1 MRSGSPDIAEQAS
14 LAQSQLAAIVDA
26 SDDAIMTHALNGAIA
41 SWNSGAERM
50 YGYPS
55 DAMIGRPISVLV
67 PPGMPDLMPDVLQ
80 RIAHAHRVERFDTVH
95 ATSTGIEIDVSITA
109 SPLRV
114 PSGKVTGV
122 ATIARDVTHR
132 RAVELALHET
142 ERKYRTIFEHAHEGI
157 FYVTADGETVAAN
170 PALVRLLGYDS
181 AEEYMAD
188 PDHLLGS
195 WKTSERQE
203 LWSRLEGEGEVRDFE
218 MEGRRR
224 DGTKIWVSGTMV
236 LLRNANGS
244 PATYQGT
251 VLDITGQKRS
261 ETLLRRETDEADRA
275 NRAKTEFLSRMSHE
289 LRTPLTAILGFGQL
303 LQMGRLTPV
312 QQIESVDNILK
323 AGRHLLQLIN
333 ESVDIAGIEQGRM
346 AFSLEPVRIGDV
358 VKDALDLIGPAAE
371 QRGIEIC
378 VFLDHADRYLK
389 ADRQRLVQ
397 VFLNLLS
404 NAVKYNSEHGKVTLS
419 CRESRVDGTFTVLV
433 SDTGP
438 GIPLE
443 LRDRMFKPF
452 ERLGAEKSGVE
463 GTGLGLA
470 LSLQLVQAMGGTMAL
485 ETEMG
490 EGSTFSVTL
499 PVVHG
504 PAVHLADLAESPP
517 AAAAPDD
524 AGPPCP
530 PCTVLY
536 IEDNLANLEVM
547 ELVLA
552 YRPGVKLISAMQGRL
567 GFALAKE
574 HHPELVLLDM
584 RLADISGREVLNRLQ
599 GDPSTADIPVVI
611 LSAEALPGDVDDLL
625 QAGATAYLTKPFRM
639 EVILQ
644 LMEELLGALPEGGMG
659 AGEPYRSASDHVRS
673 LHARSTS
680 SRWPPA

>member
-1 MRSGSPDIAEQAS
+1 MCSGLPDTSEQGS
-14 LAQSQLAAIVDA
+14 LTQSQLAAIVEA
-26 SDDAIMTHALNGAIA
+26 SDDAIFTHALNGAIV

-55 DAMIGRPISVLV
+55 DAMIGRPTSMLL
-67 PPGMPDLMPDVLQ
+67 PPGLPDVMPDVLR
-80 RIAHAHRVERFDTVH
+80 RIARTRCAERFDTVH
-95 ATSTGIEIDVSITA
+95 ATRTGIEIDVSITA
-109 SPLRV
+109 SPLLV
-114 PSGKVTGV
+114 PSGRVIGV
-122 ATIARDVTHR
+122 ATIARDVTQR
-132 RAVELALHET
+132 RAVEVALHET
-142 ERKYRTIFEHAHEGI
+142 EQRYRTIFENAREGI
-157 FYVTADGETVAAN
+157 FYVTADGETVSAN
-170 PALVRLLGYDS
+170 PALVRLLGYGS
-181 AEEYMAD
+181 AEEFMAD

-195 WKTSERQE
+195 WKTSERQG

-218 MEGRRR
+218 MEGHRR
-224 DGTKIWVSGTMV
+224 DGTKIWISGTMV
-236 LLRNANGS
+236 VLRDANGS

-261 ETLLRRETDEADRA
+261 ETLLRRETDQADRA

-371 QRGIEIC
+371 QRGIEIRVSC
-378 VFLDHADRYLK
+378 DHTDRYLK

-404 NAVKYNSEHGKVTLS
+404 NAVKYNREHGTVTLS
-419 CRESRVDGTFTVLV
+419 CRESKGKGALTVLV
-433 SDTGP
+433 TDTGP
-438 GIPLE
+438 GIAPE

-470 LSLQLVQAMGGTMAL
+470 LSLQLVQAMGGTMAV

-499 PVVHG
+499 PIVRG
-504 PAVHLADLAESPP
+504 PAVQLTETP
-517 AAAAPDD
+517 ACTAPDD
-524 AGPPCP
+524 ARPAHPPS
-530 PCTVLY
+530 TVLY

-584 RLADISGREVLNRLQ
+584 RLADISGREVLDGLK

-611 LSAEALPGDVDDLL
+611 LSGEALPRDVDALL
-625 QAGATAYLTKPFRM
+625 RAGARAYLTKPFRM

-644 LMEELLGALPEGGMG
+644 LMEELLGGP
-659 AGEPYRSASDHVRS
+659 S
-673 LHARSTS
+673 
-680 SRWPPA
+680 

>member
-1 MRSGSPDIAEQAS
+1 MRSGIPDIAEQAS
-14 LAQSQLAAIVDA
+14 LAQSQLAAIVEA
-26 SDDAIMTHALNGAIA
+26 SEDAIITHALDGAIV

-50 YGYPS
+50 YGYPCE
-55 DAMIGRPISVLV
+55 AMIGRPISVLV
-67 PPGMPDLMPDVLQ
+67 APGLPDVMPDVLQ
-80 RIAHAHRVERFDTVH
+80 RIVHAGRVERFDTLH
-95 ATSTGIEIDVSITA
+95 ATSTGVEIDVSITA
-109 SPLRV
+109 SPLRA
-114 PSGKVTGV
+114 PSGKIIGV
-122 ATIARDVTHR
+122 ATIARDVTQC
-132 RAVELALHET
+132 RAVELALRET
-142 ERKYRTIFEHAHEGI
+142 ERKYRTIFEHAREGI
-157 FYVTADGETVAAN
+157 FYVTAGGETVAAN

-181 AEEYMAD
+181 AEEYIAD

-195 WKTSERQE
+195 WTTSERQE

-224 DGTKIWVSGTMV
+224 DGTKIWVSGRMV
-236 LLRNANGS
+236 VLRNANGS

-251 VLDITGQKRS
+251 VLDITGQRRS

-275 NRAKTEFLSRMSHE
+275 NQAKTEFLSRMSHE

-312 QQIESVDNILK
+312 QQVEAVENILK
-323 AGRHLLQLIN
+323 AGRHLLQLID

-358 VKDALDLIGPAAE
+358 VKDVLDLIGPAAE
-371 QRGIEIC
+371 QRGIEIRAP
-378 VFLDHADRYLK
+378 LDHADRYVK

-404 NAVKYNSEHGKVTLS
+404 NAVKYNREHGMVTLS
-419 CRESRVDGTFTVLV
+419 CRESMPNGNLTVLV
-433 SDTGP
+433 ADTGP
-438 GIPLE
+438 GIAVE

-499 PVVHG
+499 PIVHG
-504 PAVHLADLAESPP
+504 PAAQLPEIPSDG
-517 AAAAPDD
+517 AAPDD
-524 AGPPCP
+524 TRPAYP

-584 RLADISGREVLNRLQ
+584 RLADISGRVVLNRLQ
-599 GDPSTADIPVVI
+599 SDPSTADIPVVI
-611 LSAEALPGDVDDLL
+611 LSAEAFPGDVDTLL
-625 QAGATAYLTKPFRM
+625 QAGARAYLTKPFRM

-644 LMEELLGALPEGGMG
+644 IMEELLGGP
-659 AGEPYRSASDHVRS
+659 S
-673 LHARSTS
+673 
-680 SRWPPA
+680 

>member
-1 MRSGSPDIAEQAS
+1 MRTGSPDVRDQAS
-14 LAQSQLAAIVDA
+14 FAQSQLAAIVEA
-26 SDDAIMTHALNGAIA
+26 SDDAIVTQALDGAIV
-41 SWNSGAERM
+41 SWSSGAERM

-55 DAMIGRPISVLV
+55 DAMIGRPISILV
-67 PPGMPDLMPDVLQ
+67 PPGLPDVMPDVLE
-80 RIAHAHRVERFDTVH
+80 RIANAQRVERFDTVH

-114 PSGKVTGV
+114 PPGKVIGV
-122 ATIARDVTHR
+122 ATIARDLTQR

-142 ERKYRTIFEHAHEGI
+142 ERKYRTIFENASEGI

-188 PDHLLGS
+188 PNHLLGS
-195 WKTSERQE
+195 WKTSEREE

-224 DGTKIWVSGTMV
+224 DGTKLWISGTMV
-236 LLRNANGS
+236 VLRHANGS

-312 QQIESVDNILK
+312 QQVESVDNILK

-358 VKDALDLIGPAAE
+358 VKDALDLIGPAAV
-371 QRGIEIC
+371 QRGIDIR
-378 VFLDHADRYLK
+378 VSRDHVDRYLK

-404 NAVKYNSEHGKVTLS
+404 NAVKYNREHGTVTLS
-419 CRESRVDGTFTVLV
+419 CRESRVEGTLTVRV
-433 SDTGP
+433 TDTGP
-438 GIPLE
+438 GIPPE

-470 LSLQLVQAMGGTMAL
+470 LSLQLVQAMGGTMAF

-499 PVVHG
+499 PIVCG
-504 PAVHLADLAESPP
+504 PAVELVETP
-517 AAAAPDD
+517 AGA
-524 AGPPCP
+524 AGPDEARPAYP
-530 PCTVLY
+530 ACTVLY

-584 RLADISGREVLNRLQ
+584 RLADTSGHEVLIRLQ
-599 GDPSTADIPVVI
+599 DDPATADIPVVI
-611 LSAEALPGDVDDLL
+611 LSAEALPGDVDALL
-625 QAGATAYLTKPFRM
+625 RAGARAYLTKPFRM

-644 LMEELLGALPEGGMG
+644 LMEELLGGP
-659 AGEPYRSASDHVRS
+659 S
-673 LHARSTS
+673 
-680 SRWPPA
+680 

>member
-1 MRSGSPDIAEQAS
+1 MRSGFPDIAEQAN
-14 LAQSQLAAIVDA
+14 LAQSQLAAIVEA
-26 SDDAIMTHALNGAIA
+26 SDDAIITQALDGAIV

-67 PPGMPDLMPDVLQ
+67 APGLPDVMPDVLQ
-80 RIAHAHRVERFDTVH
+80 RIVCAARVERFDTVH
-95 ATSTGIEIDVSITA
+95 ANSKGSEIDVSITA
-109 SPLRV
+109 SPLRA
-114 PSGKVTGV
+114 PSGKVIGV
-122 ATIARDVTHR
+122 ATIARDVTQC

-142 ERKYRTIFEHAHEGI
+142 ERKYRTIFENAHEGI
-157 FYVTADGETVAAN
+157 FYVTADGENVGAN

-181 AEEYMAD
+181 AEEYIAD

-195 WKTSERQE
+195 WKTSERKE

-236 LLRNANGS
+236 VLRDAKGR

-251 VLDITGQKRS
+251 VLDITGQRRS
-261 ETLLRRETDEADRA
+261 ETLLRRETAEADRA

-303 LQMGRLTPV
+303 LQMGRLTDV
-312 QQIESVDNILK
+312 QQVEAVDNILK
-323 AGRHLLQLIN
+323 AGRHLLRLID

-358 VKDALDLIGPAAE
+358 VKDVLDLIGPAAE
-371 QRGIEIC
+371 QRGIEIR
-378 VFLDHADRYLK
+378 VSLDHADCYVK

-404 NAVKYNSEHGKVTLS
+404 NAVKYNREHGMVTLS
-419 CRESRVDGTFTVLV
+419 CRESGVNGTLAVLV
-433 SDTGP
+433 TDTGP
-438 GIPLE
+438 GIAVE
-443 LRDRMFKPF
+443 LRARMFKPF

-499 PVVHG
+499 PIVHG
-504 PAVHLADLAESPP
+504 PAAQLPETPSDG
-517 AAAAPDD
+517 AAPDD
-524 AGPPCP
+524 ARPPYP

-584 RLADISGREVLNRLQ
+584 RLADISGRVVLKRLQ
-599 GDPSTADIPVVI
+599 DDPSTADIPVVI
-611 LSAEALPGDVDDLL
+611 LSAEAQPGDIDDLL
-625 QAGATAYLTKPFRM
+625 QAGARAYLTKPFRM

-644 LMEELLGALPEGGMG
+644 LMEELLGGP
-659 AGEPYRSASDHVRS
+659 S
-673 LHARSTS
+673 
-680 SRWPPA
+680 